1 MPAKKGKRAKGTVG
15 DGASGKKAK
24 ATEQAGGQCVSEK
37 SQARELVRTSL
48 RNQTVRHNI
57 SSVKSRTDG

>member
-15 DGASGKKAK
+15 DGAAGKKAK

-37 SQARELVRTSL
+37 SQATRTSK
-48 RNQTVRHNI
+48 NVFE
-57 SSVKSRTDG
+57 K